1 MTIRINWKAA
11 LSLAGTITKWL
22 AIALLLPLVV
32 AIYYG
37 DPILP
42 FVITMGISLF
52 IGSIFERLDPDP
64 HMSLR
69 DSFLMLVLVWI
80 IVACIGAIPYLI
92 ALAGT
97 PSPLVHPINALFE
110 SVSGFT
116 TTGATVIDDLSADHY
131 SPSILLWRQF
141 TQWLG
146 GMGIVVLAL
155 AIIPELSPGGAR
167 LLDAEAPGPRIK
179 KLTPR
184 IAETA
189 RFFWMVYLGIT
200 FLEVFILYGLHI
212 VGLAP
217 NMDFYNALCHGFTT
231 LASGGFSPAVRSVE
245 TFSAAV
251 QWVII
256 PFMIASGTNFALFY
270 HFLKGDRRIFL
281 KDSEFKYYLILMGII
296 GVIFAILFLN
306 SNFSNPDFQQST
318 LLTTV
323 RHALFQTVS
332 VITTTGYVSFDFT
345 TLSMSTQYLLLF
357 CMFIGG
363 SIGST
368 SCSIK
373 ILRWIIILKSFRKTL
388 FSLIHPDAVL
398 PLRFNDNVYDES
410 EIKKIHTFT
419 LLFLFIFAMS
429 TIFVVL
435 DASRVGISLS
445 LLEAMGAVAA
455 TLGNFGPSFGS
466 SGPMGNYLMFPW
478 TSKLYMSLLMIA
490 GRLEIFPLIVL
501 MTRAFWKS

>member
-22 AIALLLPLVV
+22 AIALLLPLAV

-69 DSFLMLVLVWI
+69 DSFLMLVLAWV

-97 PSPLVHPINALFE
+97 TSPLVHPINALFE

-116 TTGATVIDDLSADHY
+116 TTGATVIGDLSADHY

-189 RFFWMVYLGIT
+189 RFFWMLYLGIT

-296 GVIFAILFLN
+296 GILFAILFLN
-306 SNFSNPDFQQST
+306 SNFSNSTFQQST

-345 TLSMSTQYLLLF
+345 TLSMPTQYLLLF
-357 CMFIGG
+357 CIY
-363 SIGST
+363 
-368 SCSIK
+368 
-373 ILRWIIILKSFRKTL
+373 
-388 FSLIHPDAVL
+388 LIQV
-398 PLRFNDNVYDES
+398 
-410 EIKKIHTFT
+410 
-419 LLFLFIFAMS
+419 
-429 TIFVVL
+429 
-435 DASRVGISLS
+435 
-445 LLEAMGAVAA
+445 
-455 TLGNFGPSFGS
+455 
-466 SGPMGNYLMFPW
+466 
-478 TSKLYMSLLMIA
+478 
-490 GRLEIFPLIVL
+490 
-501 MTRAFWKS
+501 

>member
-1 MTIRINWKAA
+1 MTLRINWKAA
-11 LSLAGTITKWL
+11 LSLTGTITKWL
-22 AIALLLPLVV
+22 AIALMLPLLV

-42 FVITMGISLF
+42 FVITMGIALF
-52 IGSIFERLDPDP
+52 IGSFFERLDPAP

-69 DSFLMLVLVWI
+69 DSFLMLVLAWVT
-80 IVACIGAIPYLI
+80 VACIGAIPYLI
-92 ALAGT
+92 ATAGT
-97 PSPLVHPINALFE
+97 TSTLASPINALFE

-116 TTGATVIDDLSADHY
+116 TTGATVIGDLSADHY
-131 SPSILLWRQF
+131 TPSILLWRQF

-155 AIIPELSPGGAR
+155 AILPELSSGGAR

-189 RFFWMVYLGIT
+189 RFFWIVYLGIT
-200 FLEVFILYGLHI
+200 FLEVFLLYGLHI
-212 VGLAP
+212 AGLAP

-231 LASGGFSPAVRSVE
+231 LASGGFSPAARSIE

-256 PFMIASGTNFALFY
+256 PFMVASGTNFALFF
-270 HFLKGDRRIFL
+270 HFLKGDRKIFL
-281 KDSEFKYYLILMGII
+281 KDKEFKYYFILIGI
-296 GVIFAILFLN
+296 VATIFAILFLN
-306 SNFSNPDFQQST
+306 NNFSGPTFQQT
-318 LLTTV
+318 TILTTI
-323 RHALFQTVS
+323 RHAIFQTVS
-332 VITTTGYVSFDFT
+332 VVTTTGYVSFDFT
-345 TLSMSTQYLLLF
+345 TLSLPVQYLLLF

-373 ILRWIIILKSFRKTL
+373 ILRWIVILKSLRKNL

-398 PLRFNDNVYDES
+398 PLRFNDSIYDDS
-410 EIKKIHTFT
+410 EIKKIHAFT
-419 LLFLFIFAMS
+419 LLFLLIFAVS

-435 DASRVGISLS
+435 DASRVGINLS
-445 LLEAMGAVAA
+445 LLESMGAVAA
-455 TLGNFGPSFGS
+455 TLGNFGPSFGP
-466 SGPMGNYLMFPW
+466 SGPMGNYALFPW
-478 TSKLYMSLLMIA
+478 TSKLYMSILMIA
-490 GRLEIFPLIVL
+490 GRLEIFPLLVL
-501 MTRAFWKS
+501 LTRAFWKS